1 MIRLFDIVISI
12 LVIIILLPVFLIL
25 SVLIKLSSRG
35 PVIFKQSRVGR
46 FNHDFLVFKFR
57 TMYVNSDTKGLLT
70 VGSKDGRVTPIGF
83 YLRIYKLDE
92 LPQLFNVLF
101 GQMSLVGPRPEV
113 RKFVEVYDASQREIL
128 QIRPGIT
135 DWASIIYKDENAL
148 LEFSKNPEED
158 YIQKIIPDKIKYN
171 RIFLEKYNLSEY
183 FKILFNTAIKLLNN
197 LQLQNQRKTNNF

>member
-1 MIRLFDIVISI
+1 
-12 LVIIILLPVFLIL
+12 
-25 SVLIKLSSRG
+25 
-35 PVIFKQSRVGR
+35 
-46 FNHDFLVFKFR
+46 
-57 TMYVNSDTKGLLT
+57 MYVNSDTKGLLT
-70 VGSKDGRVTPIGF
+70 VGSKDSRVTPIGF
-83 YLRIYKLDE
+83 YLRKYKLDE

-113 RKFVEVYDASQREIL
+113 RKFVDVYDASQREIL

-183 FKILFNTAIKLLNN
+183 FKILFNTAKKLLNN
-197 LQLQNQRKTNNF
+197 PQL